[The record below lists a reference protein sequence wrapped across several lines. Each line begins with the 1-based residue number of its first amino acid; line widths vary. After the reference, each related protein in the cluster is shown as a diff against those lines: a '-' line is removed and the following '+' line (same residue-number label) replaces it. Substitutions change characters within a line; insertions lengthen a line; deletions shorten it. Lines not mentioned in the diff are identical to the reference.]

1 MFPLV
6 NALYTV
12 HCVAIFCLLSLA
24 ALAAAVNV
32 EKLEIMA
39 ESKKHYHHHHPMG
52 FDAVSNTRITLK
64 DVVAAELGDVR
75 VMGDEV
81 VQEVGELVAL
91 P

>member
-39 ESKKHYHHHHPMG
+39 ESKKHHHHHMR

>member
-6 NALYTV
+6 NVLYAV
-12 HCVAIFCLLSLA
+12 HCVAIFCLLS
-24 ALAAAVNV
+24 LAAAVNV

-39 ESKKHYHHHHPMG
+39 ESKKHYHHHHMG
-52 FDAVSNTRITLK
+52 FGAVSNTRITLK

>member
-39 ESKKHYHHHHPMG
+39 ESKKHHHHHMG
-52 FDAVSNTRITLK
+52 FDVVSNTRITLK

>member
-6 NALYTV
+6 NALYTI

-39 ESKKHYHHHHPMG
+39 ESKKHYHHHHMG

>member
-1 MFPLV
+1 MR
-6 NALYTV
+6 
-12 HCVAIFCLLSLA
+12 
-24 ALAAAVNV
+24 
-32 EKLEIMA
+32 
-39 ESKKHYHHHHPMG
+39 

>member
-6 NALYTV
+6 NALSTV

-39 ESKKHYHHHHPMG
+39 ESKKHYHHHHMR

-64 DVVAAELGDVR
+64 DVVAAELGDVW

>member
-39 ESKKHYHHHHPMG
+39 ESKKHHHHMG